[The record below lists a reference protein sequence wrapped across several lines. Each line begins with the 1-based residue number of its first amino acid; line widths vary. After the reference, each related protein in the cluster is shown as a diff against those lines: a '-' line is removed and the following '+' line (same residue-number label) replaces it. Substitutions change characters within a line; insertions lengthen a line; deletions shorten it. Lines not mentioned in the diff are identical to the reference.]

1 MRDFGP
7 DLERR
12 QHLRH
17 RPHAECELFVG
28 PHSHPATI
36 IDASRG
42 GLFVSTEAPVWP
54 TALVRVRFEGA
65 ERFAVVVHQR
75 QIPPRLR
82 ALLPGGIGLRW
93 VRFTPSD

>member
-12 QHLRH
+12 QSLRH
-17 RPHAECELFVG
+17 RPHAECEIFVG
-28 PHSHPATI
+28 ARAYPAAI
-36 IDASRG
+36 LDASRG

-54 TALVRVRFEGA
+54 TALVRVRFNGA
-65 ERFAVVVHQR
+65 ERHALVVHQR
-75 QIPPRLR
+75 HIPPRLR

-93 VRFTPSD
+93 VRSTPSD

>member
-1 MRDFGP
+1 MRDFGA

-75 QIPPRLR
+75 QIPPHLR
-82 ALLPGGIGLRW
+82 ALLPGAVGLRW
-93 VRFTPSD
+93 VPNAPSD